1 MTGESMESG
10 IKAGDRLP
18 MAISPWIRGVV
29 EHGDARGRT
38 IGLPTANIPPT
49 GRSGTGLGRNGPG
62 GVGPGR

>member
-1 MTGESMESG
+1 
-10 IKAGDRLP
+10 